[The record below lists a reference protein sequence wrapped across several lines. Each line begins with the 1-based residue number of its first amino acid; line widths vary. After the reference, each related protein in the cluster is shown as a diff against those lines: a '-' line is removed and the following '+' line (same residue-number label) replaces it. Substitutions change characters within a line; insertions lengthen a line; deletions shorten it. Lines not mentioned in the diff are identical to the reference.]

1 MPSRRSVALRPRQ
14 SAGAPMLV
22 RMERA
27 VAARLPPRVCCLIF
41 MSSIG
46 DTTKDCS
53 TPPTKPPA
61 ITGSSDALACGSSD
75 SAAIFF
81 PHLSP
86 TPYPTNSSAFWNG
99 TTIVIGA
106 LPRQSALVPPSISTR
121 EAWVSAG
128 LRTAPEPP
136 GICAA
141 IDGVALA
148 TCRRVRMVSAGWQS
162 STEAAPDAQP
172 APASTRKSRTPKDI
186 VGKNG
191 EGAKVHVQVI

>member
-1 MPSRRSVALRPRQ
+1 MLQRTLQCLLGIAFRRLRIIQAREYAGESCARERCLLQCSSYVSPTESRRQWRR
-14 SAGAPMLV
+14 
-22 RMERA
+22 
-27 VAARLPPRVCCLIF
+27 
-41 MSSIG
+41 
-46 DTTKDCS
+46 
-53 TPPTKPPA
+53 
-61 ITGSSDALACGSSD
+61 
-75 SAAIFF
+75 
-81 PHLSP
+81 
-86 TPYPTNSSAFWNG
+86 
-99 TTIVIGA
+99 TIVIGA